1 MARKG
6 KGRRVQVMVNGQR
19 ASKVCYS
26 REEAIAW
33 EAQKR
38 AELQALAGGQSITHT
53 VRDVFDRYA
62 REVSPTKRGHRWEM
76 VRLGFLSRDQLAD
89 VRLSDLN
96 ATHLAQWRDRRLR
109 DVSGSTVNRDL
120 NLISHCFAIAR
131 DEWGW
136 IKESPTTGV
145 RRPKEAP
152 PRETLI
158 TDDQINLIL
167 IACSYADGRL
177 VESIMQRVAAVFL
190 FAIETAMRAGEICGL
205 GPSDVT
211 GRVAR
216 LPMTKNGFARDV
228 PLSTKAME
236 LLSAVDGNFGLTP
249 GQLDINFRKARERAG
264 ITGITFH
271 DTRHLAIT
279 RLSKKLDVLDLA
291 RMTGHR
297 DIRQLL
303 RYYNAP
309 ASETAKRLD

>member
-1 MARKG
+1 
-6 KGRRVQVMVNGQR
+6 
-19 ASKVCYS
+19 
-26 REEAIAW
+26 
-33 EAQKR
+33 
-38 AELQALAGGQSITHT
+38 LA
-53 VRDVFDRYA
+53 
-62 REVSPTKRGHRWEM
+62 EVSKT
-76 VRLGFLSRDQLAD
+76 DI
-89 VRLSDLN
+89 
-96 ATHLAQWRDRRLR
+96 AQWRDRRLQA
-109 DVSGSTVNRDL
+109 VSGSTVNREL

-136 IKESPTTGV
+136 IKESPTSGV

-167 IACSYADGRL
+167 IACGYADGRP
-177 VESIMQRVAAVFL
+177 VESIMQRVAAAFL

-236 LLSAVDGNFGLTP
+236 LLAAVDGNFGLTP